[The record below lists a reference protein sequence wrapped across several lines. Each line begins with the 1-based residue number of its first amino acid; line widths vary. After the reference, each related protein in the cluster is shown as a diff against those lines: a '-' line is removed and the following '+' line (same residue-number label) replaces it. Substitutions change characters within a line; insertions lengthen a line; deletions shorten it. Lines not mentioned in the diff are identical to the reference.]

1 VEVVTMTEVQPTA
14 YDRTDGTT
22 WVDQIPWGQF
32 EPEKV
37 DPEQLKTVKAAAL
50 VEFNA
55 HDYATYLTQVFPDDE
70 DFKQAA
76 WQWAQEE
83 VLHGIALGRWAKLAD
98 PTFDFEAAI
107 RRFREGFSLPLDA
120 TESVRG
126 SRAGELVARC
136 IVEVGTSSFYTAF
149 GQAMPEPVFRKIC
162 QRIAADE
169 FRHYKLFYTH
179 LKRYLERDRIGKLR
193 RLRIALGRIAES
205 EDDELAYAYYAGNSD
220 GSVPYDRK
228 IWSSAY
234 MRRAYQLYRREHVER
249 ATAMTLKAAGL
260 DPKGRLASLGTDLA
274 YWYLRRRRDRLA
286 RGTEPP
292 LVSSAA

>member
-1 VEVVTMTEVQPTA
+1 MTAVEPTN
-14 YDRTDGTT
+14 YDRTDGQT
-22 WVDQIPWGQF
+22 WVDQIPWDQF
-32 EPEKV
+32 EPDKV

-55 HDYATYLTQVFPDDE
+55 QDYATYLSQVFPDDE

-76 WQWAQEE
+76 WHWAQEE

-98 PTFDFEAAI
+98 PGFDFEAAI
-107 RRFREGFSLPLDA
+107 RRFRAGFSLPLDA

-169 FRHYKLFYTH
+169 FRHYKLFYKH
-179 LKRYLERDRIGKLR
+179 LKRYLERDRIGRLR
-193 RLRIALGRIAES
+193 RLKIAFGRIAES
-205 EDDELAYAYYAGNSD
+205 EDDELAYAYYAGNTD
-220 GSVPYDRK
+220 GSLPYDRK
-228 IWSSAY
+228 TWSSAY
-234 MRRAYQLYRREHVER
+234 MRRAFQLYRREHVDR
-249 ATAMTLKAAGL
+249 AMAMTMKAAGL
-260 DPKGRLASLGTDLA
+260 DPQGRLATLGSGLA
-274 YWYLRRRRDRLA
+274 YWYLRRRRERLA
-286 RGTEPP
+286 RGAEPP
-292 LVSSAA
+292 VVPTAA

>member
-1 VEVVTMTEVQPTA
+1 MTEVQPTE
-14 YDRTDGTT
+14 YDRTDGNT
-22 WVDQIPWGQF
+22 WVDRIPWDRF
-32 EPEKV
+32 EADKV

-55 HDYATYLTQVFPDDE
+55 HDYATYLTNVFPDDE
-70 DFKQAA
+70 DFRVAA
-76 WQWAQEE
+76 WQWAEEE
-83 VLHGIALGRWAKLAD
+83 VLHGIALGRWARLAD
-98 PTFDFEAAI
+98 PSFDFEGAI
-107 RRFREGFSLPLDA
+107 KRFREGFSLPLDA
-120 TESVRG
+120 KESVRG

-149 GQAMPEPVFRKIC
+149 GQAMQEPVFRKIC
-162 QRIAADE
+162 ARIAADE

-179 LKRYLERDRIGKLR
+179 LKRYLERDRIG
-193 RLRIALGRIAES
+193 RLGRLKIALGRIAES

-228 IWSSAY
+228 TWSSAY

-260 DPKGRLASLGTDLA
+260 APQGRLASLGSGLA
-274 YWYLRRRRDRLA
+274 FWYLRRRRERLS
-286 RGTEPP
+286 RGAEPP
-292 LVSSAA
+292 LVSNAA

>member
-1 VEVVTMTEVQPTA
+1 MTEVQPNR

-22 WVDQIPWGQF
+22 WVDQIPWECF
-32 EPEKV
+32 EADKV
-37 DPEQLKTVKAAAL
+37 DAEQLQTVKAAAL

-55 HDYATYLTQVFPDDE
+55 HDYATYLSNVFPDDE
-70 DFKQAA
+70 DFKAAA
-76 WQWAQEE
+76 WHWAAEE
-83 VLHGIALGRWAKLAD
+83 VLHGIALGRWAKRAD
-98 PTFDFEAAI
+98 PSFDFEAAI

-120 TESVRG
+120 RESVRG

-149 GQAMPEPVFRKIC
+149 GQATAEPVFRKIC

-179 LKRYLERDRIGKLR
+179 LKRYLERDHIGRLG

-205 EDDELAYAYYAGNSD
+205 EDDELAYAYYAGNTD
-220 GSVPYDRK
+220 GSVPYERK
-228 IWSSAY
+228 VWSSAY
-234 MRRAYQLYRREHVER
+234 MRRAYKLYRREHIER

-260 DPKGRLASLGTDLA
+260 APQGRLASVGTGLA
-274 YWYLRRRRDRLA
+274 YWYLRRRRERLS
-286 RGTEPP
+286 RGAEPP